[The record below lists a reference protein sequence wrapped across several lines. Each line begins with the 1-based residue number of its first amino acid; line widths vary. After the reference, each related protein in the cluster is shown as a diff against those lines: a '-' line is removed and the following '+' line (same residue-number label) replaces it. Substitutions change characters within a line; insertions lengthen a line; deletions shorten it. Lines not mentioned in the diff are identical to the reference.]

1 MPSSKV
7 KMPYRDILLISVLI
21 AGVCF
26 LTLTPAMYL
35 VFHALQ
41 WKRALRIVEAA
52 FLPALLL
59 AIAAGLLAYQR
70 ARLRQGLRNGEDAH
84 EESS

>member
-7 KMPYRDILLISVLI
+7 QMPYRDILLISVLI

-41 WKRALRIVEAA
+41 WKGALRIVEAA

-59 AIAAGLLAYQR
+59 AIAGGLLAYQR
-70 ARLRQGLRNGEDAH
+70 ARSRQALRNSEDPH
-84 EESS
+84 